1 MPEIDYEYTE
11 FNPEATENAHKYI
24 LQNFANAI
32 IKGENLLSPGI
43 EGVNELMISNAAYL
57 SSWQGNKEILPIELV
72 DGRKVNITLRTSTNI
87 NGKECY
93 ERTETEDFYKE
104 WVQKTG
110 FDLPLNTENPSPEDP
125 SPEDQEKESSFS
137 CIFQVLIMLIILLGI
152 AWWKGWI

>member
-57 SSWQGNKEILPIELV
+57 SSWQGNKEI
-72 DGRKVNITLRTSTNI
+72 S
-87 NGKECY
+87 
-93 ERTETEDFYKE
+93 
-104 WVQKTG
+104 
-110 FDLPLNTENPSPEDP
+110 LPLNCEEFDK
-125 SPEDQEKESSFS
+125 ELEKLIATSNCKKPKTASTISSS
-137 CIFQVLIMLIILLGI
+137 YNKRWQVN
-152 AWWKGWI
+152 W